1 MPRQRTRLQ
10 LRPAKAE
17 GWTQLSL
24 SCTVPDSLPPPA
36 FYQLLSLLAFWS
48 GQRLDVA
55 LDAAGPAGWCEVWAD
70 ALAAIPERH
79 LRVRFDLSRQED
91 DRAAE

>member
-1 MPRQRTRLQ
+1 MPRQVTKLQ
-10 LRPAKAE
+10 LRPAKVE
-17 GWTQLSL
+17 GLTQLCL
-24 SCTVPDSLPPPA
+24 SCTVPDSLPPA
-36 FYQLLSLLAFWS
+36 ALYQLLSQLAFWS

-55 LDAAGPAGWCEVWAD
+55 LDAAGPAWWSEVWAD